1 MPGLRRA
8 AGTVLGL
15 RVAGAAM
22 TYAFVIAMARLLSPE
37 DFGILAT
44 LMAASL
50 FLSILASAGQQLA
63 LLRFLPPLLAR
74 GQSSAASALA
84 ARAGLTAAAGNLALW
99 VILAGAVM
107 LADTLGQV
115 ERGPLLAFGLSI
127 VPLVGVIDFQA
138 HLARAYRLIMLA
150 ILPKD
155 VLWRLISMGMALVA
169 AGLSGATPLPLG
181 TVLAILIAVLAG
193 LILAQAAACRRRGL
207 PSLRALRQA
216 MRTTPADDDWRRAR
230 GPLWGVSVAAVAFAN
245 VDVMLAAALLGPG
258 PAGLYFAANRIAQA
272 PGFLQNSW
280 NVVTGPVLSELHGAD
295 RRDAL
300 ARTAAT
306 ASLQA
311 FVPTLALAL
320 VLAALAGPVLALF
333 GAPFVAAQGVL
344 WLLLAATVMNTVFGP
359 ADLVLNMCGQDR
371 AALRISLITTLGGVG
386 LMLGLGLWHG
396 ATGIAAGVLI
406 AVSWRKWMFWR
417 TVHHRLGL
425 RVDVLGALWRN
436 PGAQAVPC
444 RPR

>member
-1 MPGLRRA
+1 MPGLSRA
-8 AGTVLGL
+8 AATALGL

-22 TYAFVIAMARLLSPE
+22 TYIFVIAMARLLSPA

-50 FLSILASAGQQLA
+50 VLSIAASVGQQLA
-63 LLRFLPPLLAR
+63 LLRFVPPLLAR
-74 GQSSAASALA
+74 GQNGAAAALA
-84 ARAGLTAAAGNLALW
+84 ARAGLTAAAGNLVLW
-99 VILAGAVM
+99 VMLAGAVM
-107 LADTLGQV
+107 LADAFGQV
-115 ERGPLLAFGLSI
+115 ERGPLMAFGLLI

-138 HLARAYRLIMLA
+138 HLARAHRFITLA

-155 VLWRLISMGMALVA
+155 VLWRLMSVVLALVA
-169 AGLSGATPLPLG
+169 AGLTGARPVPLG

-193 LILAQAAACRRRGL
+193 LILTLAAALRRRGL
-207 PSLRALRQA
+207 PSLRAMQQA
-216 MRTTPADDDWRRAR
+216 MRATPADDDWRRAR
-230 GPLWGVSVAAVAFAN
+230 GPLWGGSVAAVAFAN
-245 VDVMLAAALLGPG
+245 IDVILAAALLGPG

-272 PGFLQNSW
+272 PGFFQNSW
-280 NVVTGPVLSELHGAD
+280 NIVTGPVLSELHGAD

-300 ARTAAT
+300 ARTAAA

-333 GAPFVAAQGVL
+333 GTAFVAAQGVL
-344 WLLLAATVMNTVFGP
+344 WLLLAAAVMNTVFGP

-386 LMLGLGLWHG
+386 LMLALGLLHG

-406 AVSWRKWMFWR
+406 AVSARKWLFWR
-417 TVHHRLGL
+417 TARIRLGL
-425 RVDVLGALWRN
+425 RVDVLGALGRH
-436 PGAQAVPC
+436 PIAQAVPC
-444 RPR
+444 QPR